1 MGFTENAPVE
11 NSLATI
17 GAVLW
22 TIQIIPQIVKSYR
35 TKSTKGL
42 SGELMLSV
50 DHASD
55 PRQSADFGRIWGVAS
70 WFLGAYIVSQ
80 RLSIPLQVQPQAFG
94 FLSGLS
100 WVQTLYYSK
109 GYTKKKAGL
118 CLLVFCVLF
127 AGFETGSVYA
137 LWVSP
142 LDRTHSTDS

>member
-1 MGFTENAPVE
+1 MRQWRTRWPRSAPCCGR
-11 NSLATI
+11 SR
-17 GAVLW
+17 
-22 TIQIIPQIVKSYR
+22 SYR
-35 TKSTKGL
+35 RSSSPIAQSPPRASRASSCCQSSPSLL
-42 SGELMLSV
+42 SLHG
-50 DHASD
+50 
-55 PRQSADFGRIWGVAS
+55 ADMCRIWGVAS

-109 GYTKKKAGL
+109 GYSKMKAGL
-118 CLLVFCVLF
+118 CLLGFCILF

-142 LDRTHSTDS
+142 AWTVCFSYRS